1 MLSREDKEKICA
13 FVNRQDIDES
23 ELPSA
28 YYDPNPYGVEDHLIG
43 SSGCCVVDED
53 ELYEAKKEQAIDKI
67 KKDGAYNW
75 IDLDCD
81 DKEVI
86 EYIEGL

>member
-1 MLSREDKEKICA
+1 MLRKEDKEKICA

-43 SSGCCVVDED
+43 SSGCWFADED
-53 ELYEAKKEQAIDKI
+53 EAYEAKKEQAIDKI